1 MCSPS
6 HISACG
12 VCVVGRQAQTL
23 STVPGP
29 EEAAERVCYC
39 KENVPDICNMSC
51 PCKVWV
57 DAWAPPITA
66 SYPIPVLSPVLWFI
80 WDWGKCRSPYMHS
93 ARNRGDCWDIWET
106 VSLRSSRYPPEQVG
120 WRMQLRFR
128 GAQVPGERCW
138 HWVSAS
144 QRTDH
149 ECQWPRTLGTHAI

>member
-66 SYPIPVLSPVLWFI
+66 SYLIPVLSPVLWFI
-80 WDWGKCRSPYMHS
+80 WDWENAEVLICTQQGIGETAGIYGKQW
-93 ARNRGDCWDIWET
+93 AW
-106 VSLRSSRYPPEQVG
+106 
-120 WRMQLRFR
+120 
-128 GAQVPGERCW
+128 GAV
-138 HWVSAS
+138 
-144 QRTDH
+144 
-149 ECQWPRTLGTHAI
+149 GTHLNRLDGGCSWGSEGLRCQERGVGIESVPAREQITSVSGLGL